1 MNLVSDCFMSAA
13 PLTDHSVI
21 KLNIKTPDVSRQNK
35 GYWKLNSSLLK
46 CQSFNEGIGAM
57 VSNVMSDESILSYIS
72 KWEFLKFKIREY
84 SIRFEKTLN
93 RSNRLFEMNIIKEI
107 NVYYNKTSPTDNEK
121 QKLQSLLN
129 KLDEM
134 YLCKAK
140 GAFIRSRAKWIEDGE
155 KSTSYFC
162 RLEKRRQEKLSV
174 KALLIHGQVITDQ
187 ASITKEVVNFYSNLY
202 SSTFSLDDTKSF
214 FDHIKDF
221 IPHIDDD
228 FVALCD
234 ADITSDE
241 LDKAVGSLSLDK
253 SPGCDG
259 LTANFYKHFWSI
271 LKEPFVL
278 MLKEAIETSSNKRG
292 SCFEGIRV
300 CFYGVGQ
307 P

>member
-1 MNLVSDCFMSAA
+1 MQETHSKPEDEKFWINQWGDKILFDHGSTRSAGVA
-13 PLTDHSVI
+13 VLFCNSPGKLITSRFSNNGQI
-21 KLNIKTPDVSRQNK
+21 LNIKLICV
-35 GYWKLNSSLLK
+35 LN
-46 CQSFNEGIGAM
+46 IM
-57 VSNVMSDESILSYIS
+57 D
-72 KWEFLKFKIREY
+72 
-84 SIRFEKTLN
+84 
-93 RSNRLFEMNIIKEI
+93 
-107 NVYYNKTSPTDNEK
+107 
-121 QKLQSLLN
+121 
-129 KLDEM
+129 
-134 YLCKAK
+134 
-140 GAFIRSRAKWIEDGE
+140 KWIEDGE

>member
-1 MNLVSDCFMSAA
+1 MNQYCPISPNGNFLN
-13 PLTDHSVI
+13 L
-21 KLNIKTPDVSRQNK
+21 KLGN
-35 GYWKLNSSLLK
+35 
-46 CQSFNEGIGAM
+46 
-57 VSNVMSDESILSYIS
+57 
-72 KWEFLKFKIREY
+72 
-84 SIRFEKTLN
+84 IRFGKTLN
-93 RSNRLFEMNIIKEI
+93 RSNRLSEMNIIKEI

-253 SPGCDG
+253 SPIHIR
-259 LTANFYKHFWSI
+259 YKT
-271 LKEPFVL
+271 K
-278 MLKEAIETSSNKRG
+278 
-292 SCFEGIRV
+292 
-300 CFYGVGQ
+300 
-307 P
+307 